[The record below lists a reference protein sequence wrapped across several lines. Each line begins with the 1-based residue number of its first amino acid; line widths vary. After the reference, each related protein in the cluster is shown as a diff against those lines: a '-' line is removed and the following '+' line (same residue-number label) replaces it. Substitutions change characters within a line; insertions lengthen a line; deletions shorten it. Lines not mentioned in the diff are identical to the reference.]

1 MVKIES
7 HSHDKIEPLAI
18 CSFFIS
24 VNYFEGTFQNQKL
37 FPAFFHDILGNGC
50 AENRKHL
57 KIKIQ
62 ALFNPRP
69 WFNHIKGLFERTTI

>member
-1 MVKIES
+1 MFKIES

-37 FPAFFHDILGNGC
+37 FQAFFHDILGNGY
-50 AENRKHL
+50 AKKRKYK

-62 ALFNPRP
+62 PLF
-69 WFNHIKGLFERTTI
+69 IKGLIKGNTI